1 MFNQLTHKFNNRK
14 VQVGRIWRKVPFR
27 LGDALG
33 EVSMR
38 KSLIEAEI

>member
-1 MFNQLTHKFNNRK
+1 MFNQLTHKFNKRK
-14 VQVGRIWRKVPFR
+14 VQVGKIWRKVQLR

-38 KSLIEAEI
+38 KSLTEAEI